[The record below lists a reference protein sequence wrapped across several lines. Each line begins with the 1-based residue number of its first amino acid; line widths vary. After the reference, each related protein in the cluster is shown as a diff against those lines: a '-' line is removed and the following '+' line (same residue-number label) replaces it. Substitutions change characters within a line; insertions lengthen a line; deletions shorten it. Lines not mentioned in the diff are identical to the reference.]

1 MIAGYRVGESAG
13 ERERMSKTYELGEV
27 VAERRVEA
35 VAADGTRTPV
45 VVRIGKPLP
54 DPLPGG
60 DWFCPG
66 QILGLGD
73 EAVRASFGIDSLQA
87 FLLSVYGIRLS
98 LRERAE
104 AASVTLDWLGQ
115 PDLGLK
121 VDPEVH
127 RLTGA

>member
-1 MIAGYRVGESAG
+1 VLGVVGAV
-13 ERERMSKTYELGEV
+13 RRV
-27 VAERRVEA
+27 VA
-35 VAADGTRTPV
+35 VAGDGARTPV

-87 FLLSVYGIRLS
+87 FLLSVYGIRLT

>member
-1 MIAGYRVGESAG
+1 MP
-13 ERERMSKTYELGEV
+13 KTYELGEV
-27 VAERRVEA
+27 VAERQVEA
-35 VAADGTRTPV
+35 VAADGTRAPV
-45 VVRIGKPLP
+45 VLRLGKPRP

-60 DWFCPG
+60 DWLCPG

-73 EAVRASFGIDSLQA
+73 ETVRASFGIDSLQA
-87 FLLSVYGIRLS
+87 FLLSVYGMRLT
-98 LRERAE
+98 LRERAA

-127 RLTGA
+127 KLTGA